1 MRCPGRKSVYSAIPV
16 AGGNGNVGTGQDS
29 FGCQLGLKGY
39 ILSFK
44 SSDFVTIISDGLLL
58 VSDGLI
64 LISDGLFELVN
75 HVFCCV
81 SIHDLKCL

>member
-1 MRCPGRKSVYSAIPV
+1 MRCPGRKSVYSATPV
-16 AGGNGNVGTGQDS
+16 VECNGNAGTGQDS

-44 SSDFVTIISDGLLL
+44 SSDFVTIISDGL
-58 VSDGLI
+58 I
-64 LISDGLFELVN
+64 MISDGLLELVN